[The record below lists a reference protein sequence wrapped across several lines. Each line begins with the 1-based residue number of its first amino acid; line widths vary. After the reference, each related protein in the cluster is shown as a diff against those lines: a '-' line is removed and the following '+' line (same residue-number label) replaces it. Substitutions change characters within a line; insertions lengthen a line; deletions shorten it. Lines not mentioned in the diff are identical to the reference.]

1 MQQTNA
7 NAVEAAFA
15 ALTANPSVATMLD
28 QLAADAARTL
38 AEQRTLAGIAS
49 PPFKEHAR
57 AAYYLERFGELGLTN
72 AAVDAEGN
80 VTAWRPGTG
89 GGPKIVVCAHL
100 DSVFAEGTDVT
111 VREIDGVLH
120 GPGIGDNARGLAVL
134 LALLSTLNRNAIETV
149 GDILWVG
156 TVGEEE
162 LGNLRGVKALLRDHQ
177 DIDGFV
183 AIDGLKVTRIVNQ
196 ATGSHRYEMI
206 FTGPGGHSFA
216 AFGLPSPVHAMG
228 RAIAAISDLQTP
240 SDPKTTFT
248 VGTVRGGTSVN
259 AIAKEARMAVDIRSN
274 ATDALLQLESTIL
287 AILQQA
293 VAQENKRWGSDKIAV
308 DVRLIGDRPAG
319 ATPPASAIIETARRA
334 VVKVA
339 PGKAIELAASSTD
352 SNLAMSL
359 GIPAVTIGGGGEGGG
374 QHSLGEWYK
383 PTDAH
388 LGPQNALLTIL
399 TLAGL
404 AGVSD
409 PVLPRRSAAPA
420 AQ

>member
-1 MQQTNA
+1 MQQTDVSD
-7 NAVEAAFA
+7 VEAAFT
-15 ALTANPSVATMLD
+15 ALTANPAVTAMLD
-28 QLAADAARTL
+28 QLKADAARTL

-57 AAYYLERFGELGLTN
+57 AAYYLKRFGELGLKD
-72 AAVDAEGN
+72 AAIDAEGN
-80 VTAWRPGTG
+80 VTAWRRGSG
-89 GGPKIVVCAHL
+89 RGPKIVVCAHL
-100 DSVFAEGTDVT
+100 DSVFPEGTDVT
-111 VREIDGVLH
+111 VREVDGVLH
-120 GPGIGDNARGLAVL
+120 APGIGDNARGLA
-134 LALLSTLNRNAIETV
+134 ALLSLLNTLNRNAIKTV

-162 LGNLRGVKALLRDHQ
+162 LGNLRGVRAVLRDHA

-196 ATGSHRYEMI
+196 ATGSHRYEMT

-216 AFGLPSPVHAMG
+216 AFGLPSAVHAMG

-240 SDPKTTFT
+240 ADPKTTFT

-274 ATDALLQLESTIL
+274 ATEALLQLEEAIL
-287 AILQQA
+287 AVVQHA
-293 VAQENKRWGSDKIAV
+293 VAQENKRWGSDRIAV
-308 DVRLIGDRPAG
+308 EIKLIGDRPAG
-319 ATPPASAIIETARRA
+319 MTPPTSPIIEAAQRA
-334 VVKVA
+334 VATVA
-339 PGKAIELAASSTD
+339 PGKTVELAASSTD

-359 GIPAVTIGGGGEGGG
+359 GIPAVTIGAGGEGGG
-374 QHSLGEWYK
+374 QHSLSEWYK

-409 PVLPRRSAAPA
+409 PVLPRRRSPPGG
-420 AQ
+420 

>member
-1 MQQTNA
+1 MQQTDV

-15 ALTANPSVATMLD
+15 ALTASPSVATMLD

-38 AEQRTLAGIAS
+38 AEQRTLAAIAS

-57 AAYYLERFGELGLTN
+57 AAYYLKRFGELGLKD
-72 AAVDAEGN
+72 AAIDAEGN

-89 GGPKIVVCAHL
+89 RGPKIIVCAHL

-134 LALLSTLNRNAIETV
+134 LSLLNTLNRNAIKTV

-162 LGNLRGVKALLRDHQ
+162 LGNLRGVKALLRDHP

-183 AIDGLKVTRIVNQ
+183 SIDGLKVARIVNQ
-196 ATGSHRYEMI
+196 ATGSHRYEMT

-216 AFGLPSPVHAMG
+216 AFGLPSAVHAMG

-274 ATDALLQLESTIL
+274 ATDALLQLEENIISIV
-287 AILQQA
+287 QHA
-293 VAQENKRWGSDKIAV
+293 VAQENKRWGSDNIAV
-308 DVRLIGDRPAG
+308 EVKLIGDRPAG
-319 ATPPASAIIETARRA
+319 TTPPASPIIETARRA
-334 VVKVA
+334 VAEVA
-339 PGKAIELAASSTD
+339 PGKAIELAASSTN
-352 SNLAMSL
+352 SNIAMSL
-359 GIPAVTIGGGGEGGG
+359 GIPAVTIGGGGEGSG
-374 QHSLGEWYK
+374 QHSLSEWYK

-409 PVLPRRSAAPA
+409 PVLPRRSDPPGA
-420 AQ
+420 

>member
-1 MQQTNA
+1 MQRSDVTT
-7 NAVEAAFA
+7 VEAAFA
-15 ALTANPSVATMLD
+15 DLTADPSVATMLD
-28 QLAADAARTL
+28 ELAADAMRTL
-38 AEQRTLAGIAS
+38 VEQRTLAGIAS

-57 AAYYLERFGELGLTN
+57 AAYYLKRFGELGLED

-80 VTAWRPGTG
+80 VTAWRRGTG

-111 VREIDGVLH
+111 VREVDGVLH

-134 LALLSTLNRNAIETV
+134 LSLLDTLNRNAVRTV
-149 GDILWVG
+149 ADILWVG

-183 AIDGLKVTRIVNQ
+183 SIDGLKVTRIVNQ
-196 ATGSHRYEMI
+196 ATGSHRYEMT
-206 FTGPGGHSFA
+206 FSGPGGHSFA
-216 AFGLPSPVHAMG
+216 AFGLPSAVHAMG
-228 RAIAAISDLQTP
+228 RAIAAISDLQVP

-274 ATDALLQLESTIL
+274 STDALLQLEGKIL
-287 AILQQA
+287 EIVQQA

-308 DVRLIGDRPAG
+308 DVKPIGDRPAG
-319 ATPPASAIIETARRA
+319 MTPPASAIIEAARRA
-334 VVKVA
+334 VATVA
-339 PGKAIELAASSTD
+339 PGKAIEIEASSTD
-352 SNLAMSL
+352 SNIAMSL
-359 GIPAVTIGGGGEGGG
+359 GIPAVTIGAGGEGGG
-374 QHSLGEWYK
+374 QHSLSEWYK

-409 PVLPRRSAAPA
+409 PVLPRRSAAPRA
-420 AQ
+420 